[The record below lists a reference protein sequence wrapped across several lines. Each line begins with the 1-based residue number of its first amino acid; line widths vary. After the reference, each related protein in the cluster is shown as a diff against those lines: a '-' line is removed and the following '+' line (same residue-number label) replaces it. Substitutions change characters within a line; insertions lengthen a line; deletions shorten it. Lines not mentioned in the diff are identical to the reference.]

1 MITHTHHQVRRIHAI
16 QSVMMHAHSVVD
28 LTQFVVC
35 ATVKRSSLELDVRRR
50 SAQTAT
56 VCCIL
61 VKVATL
67 AMVEVLVTSKL
78 ANVDVDIL
86 TVGFRVNLKPV
97 QMTAWTA
104 ATATRTLGIV
114 HVVMTNLD
122 PLSLDLPVNSEPAPL
137 TVLVVASATAM
148 TESVS
153 ARMAFQ
159 GYSARKPVAVRM
171 TT

>member
-1 MITHTHHQVRRIHAI
+1 
-16 QSVMMHAHSVVD
+16 MMHAHSVVD

-35 ATVKRSSLELDVRRR
+35 ATVKRSSLDLDVRRR

-67 AMVEVLVTSKL
+67 AMVVVLVTSKL

-86 TVGFRVNLKPV
+86 SVVLPVNLKPV
-97 QMTAWTA
+97 QMIAWTA
-104 ATATRTLGIV
+104 ATATRTMGIA
-114 HVVMTNLD
+114 HVVMMKLD

-137 TVLVVASATAM
+137 TVLVVASAIAI

-159 GYSARKPVAVRM
+159 GYSARKPLAVRM
-171 TT
+171 TTYTMTT